1 MFQVTVNTSS
11 LNTPGNGGGF
21 VDFQFN
27 AGDSADFAT
36 AIISNFSP
44 AAILNGLPV
53 LTGDASGDLNPPD
66 QLTLD
71 NGSGQSLFNDAFQAL
86 TPFSDQINF
95 TVTLSGPAI
104 ITPSQSVP
112 GGPTLSDTT
121 FFFSLY
127 GTGRRHTSPDYES
140 QWGLRTQNQY

>member
-1 MFQVTVNTSS
+1 MSRKLAVRAAIIPGFFLVWLAAAGPARAGFVFQVTVNTSS

-112 GGPTLSDTT
+112 AA
-121 FFFSLY
+121 
-127 GTGRRHTSPDYES
+127 RR
-140 QWGLRTQNQY
+140 